1 MKRFFKLGMLAALLA
16 FSCQASVKK
25 SNLRILYVWGS
36 ADWDDAYFEDD
47 TARLEANIRERAA
60 SFEAML
66 KEYFNAVTTVR
77 ASSYTPE
84 LSRSYDV
91 TVMDGTPIPILPG
104 ARETDAAGK
113 LIKIVPPAYLPED
126 FDRPMLTIGELGEKL
141 GRRIGLKTDWYCL
154 CLDADAHHLR
164 REHPIFNAPFT
175 VQLTTRVKATPEPA
189 FHFPYYA
196 DGPIPD
202 SIPMWQVQTKG
213 YSTDQQFRVGMVAR
227 PWGFEDSPETEYI
240 SSGVCLK
247 TLDAVAIGR
256 HGNFLHWG
264 FAASPAY
271 MTPEARTVL
280 ANAIVYISR
289 FAGQGVIA
297 RKYEDRIATRDYL
310 KELKYYAT
318 RTSYEEQLRNDEI
331 LYGRVDEAA
340 AKLKERLAKGEK
352 LAQDEMMVFFIQSQ
366 RPPVLTFE
374 GYLKKYQRNFFDLFG
389 MDSDAY
395 IKYYDENRDYFHA
408 TGSYH
413 LELDEDVKSLGIPN
427 NDPRLLDA
435 AIKLWETGRDAEKA
449 RRILA
454 RYTLVDFAT
463 PGEWRAWYAANKSR
477 LFFTES
483 GGWLFLVNSRE
494 PGVNDY
500 HAREVRQQIAAL
512 SLGETDDR
520 QPVKATASLIANGNG
535 SKELVVKIKVHP
547 GYHIYG
553 NVATGDPYI
562 PTTLAF
568 ELPDGYALAGNLQL
582 PAFKPFTSNG
592 TTIYEN
598 EIVFRQP
605 IRGTGTGGAKCML
618 KYQCCDD
625 HICFPPA
632 EEELLVNL

>member
-1 MKRFFKLGMLAALLA
+1 MKQFFKLGMLVTLLA

-25 SNLRILYVWGS
+25 SNLRVLYVWGS
-36 ADWDDAYFEDD
+36 ADWAADYFQGD
-47 TARLEANIRERAA
+47 TARLEASIRERAA
-60 SFEAML
+60 SFETML

-91 TVMDGTPIPILPG
+91 TVMDGTPAPILPG
-104 ARETDAAGK
+104 GRETDEAGNVVRY
-113 LIKIVPPAYLPED
+113 LRPGYLPED
-126 FDRPMLTIGELGEKL
+126 FDLPMLTIGELGEKL

-154 CLDADAHHLR
+154 CLDADAHHFR
-164 REHPIFNAPFT
+164 REHPIFNAPFP
-175 VQLTTRVKATPEPA
+175 VQLTTRVKATPEHA
-189 FHFPYYA
+189 FHYPYYA

-213 YSTDQQFRVGMVAR
+213 YATDQHFRIGMVAR
-227 PWGFEDSPETEYI
+227 PWGFEDSPEAEYI
-240 SSGVCLK
+240 SSGVCQK

-271 MTPEARTVL
+271 MTPEAHAVL

-310 KELKYYAT
+310 KELKYLAT
-318 RTSYEEQLRNDEI
+318 RESYEARMKSDEKF
-331 LYGRVDEAA
+331 YRQKEEAIP
-340 AKLKERLAKGEK
+340 KLKERVAKGEK
-352 LAQDEMMVFFIQSQ
+352 LSAGDMALLSMR
-366 RPPVLTFE
+366 RPTVTFE
-374 GYLKKYQRNFFDLFG
+374 DYVKRYQKNFFDLFG
-389 MDSDAY
+389 TDSDAY
-395 IKYYDENRDYFHA
+395 ARFYDENRDYFYSY
-408 TGSYH
+408 GSYH
-413 LELDEDVKSLGIPN
+413 FEIDEDVKSLGIPN
-427 NDPRLLDA
+427 NDLRLLDA
-435 AIKLWETGRDAEKA
+435 AINLWETGKDAEKA

-463 PGEWRAWYAANKSR
+463 PGEWRAWYDVNKSR

-483 GGWLFLVNSRE
+483 GGWLFLVNGRE

-500 HAREVRQQIAAL
+500 HAKEARQKIAAIL
-512 SLGETDDR
+512 PGETDDQ
-520 QPVKATASLIANGNG
+520 QPVKVAANLIAKGNG
-535 SKELVVKIKVHP
+535 SKELVVKIKIHP
-547 GYHIYG
+547 GYHLYA
-553 NVATGDPYI
+553 NVAGGDPYI
-562 PTTLAF
+562 PTTLVF
-568 ELPDGYALAGNLQL
+568 ELPAGYALAGDLQL
-582 PAFKPFTSNG
+582 PPFHPFTSNG
-592 TTIYEN
+592 TTIYED

-605 IRGTGTGGAKCML
+605 IRSTGPGEVKCTV
-618 KYQCCDD
+618 KYQCCDA